1 MQRIGGHLRIAISG
15 SSATL
20 CPTTMKLQHFLAST
34 LTVPMAI
41 CLMVQPLSAGPA
53 MVAPTVPEID
63 VQQPVGRSLEDGNSK
78 VSCGTSVIGI
88 SAKAKKF
95 TIKNIGNGKLT
106 GLTVTRNG
114 VNAREFR
121 VVQAARTSLMPGTS
135 TTFTVTFKPAGRGTR
150 SAAIHI
156 KSNDA
161 DEASFDIVLTGK
173 GQ

>member
-1 MQRIGGHLRIAISG
+1 
-15 SSATL
+15 
-20 CPTTMKLQHFLAST
+20 MKIQNFLAFT
-34 LTVPMAI
+34 FAVPIALGLMAE
-41 CLMVQPLSAGPA
+41 PLSAGPS

-63 VQQPVGRSLEDGNSK
+63 VQQPVGRRLEDGNSK
-78 VSCGTSVIGI
+78 VSCGTAVVGT

-95 TIKNIGNGKLT
+95 TIKNIGNGKLS

-114 VNAREFR
+114 VNAKEFK
-121 VVQAARTSLMPGTS
+121 VVQAAKTSLAPGIS
-135 TTFTVTFKPAGRGTR
+135 TTFTVTFKAAAKGTR

-161 DEASFDIVLTGK
+161 DEGSFDIVLTGK

>member
-1 MQRIGGHLRIAISG
+1 MRIAISG
-15 SSATL
+15 SSATIR
-20 CPTTMKLQHFLAST
+20 PTTMKLQHFLAST
-34 LTVPMAI
+34 FTVTMAI
-41 CLMVQPLSAGPA
+41 CLMALPLSAGPS

-106 GLTVTRNG
+106 GLTVTRDG

-121 VVQAARTSLMPGTS
+121 VVQAARTSLTPGTS
-135 TTFTVTFKPAGRGTR
+135 TSFTVTFKPAGRGTR

>member
-1 MQRIGGHLRIAISG
+1 MQRISGDLRIAIYD
-15 SSATL
+15 SSATIR
-20 CPTTMKLQHFLAST
+20 PTTMKLQYFLASAC
-34 LTVPMAI
+34 TVTMAI
-41 CLMVQPLSAGPA
+41 GLLAQPLSAGPF

-78 VSCGTSVIGI
+78 VSCGTSVIGV

-106 GLTVTRNG
+106 GLTVTRDG

-121 VVQAARTSLMPGTS
+121 VVQAARTSLTPGTS
-135 TTFTVTFKPAGRGTR
+135 TSFTVTFKPAGRGTR